1 MSSEGGGVEKPIDI
15 KIVDPAAL
23 TREERDIAKFKAL
36 AKEAE
41 AIERRLKTTKGGL
54 VSGVGAPIQG
64 QLEGFLPT
72 AGGAA
77 LPGGRVPRGA
87 LAAGVAP
94 AGRQNEFLKLRDK
107 VREMEEVNDSQEL
120 LIGNIQNKVNEFS
133 SALRNPGDF
142 VLNAITKVVPVKF
155 VKMLGVIGVIILL
168 VTFIIDRIKKEFGPG
183 GALDIRKRILD
194 EAATIPELQ
203 TLLNVRSGTIFYT
216 SDTRVRQEVP
226 QNSSTERLSRQSQRY
241 NELILGSDLDVG

>member
-1 MSSEGGGVEKPIDI
+1 
-15 KIVDPAAL
+15 
-23 TREERDIAKFKAL
+23 
-36 AKEAE
+36 
-41 AIERRLKTTKGGL
+41 
-54 VSGVGAPIQG
+54 
-64 QLEGFLPT
+64 
-72 AGGAA
+72 
-77 LPGGRVPRGA
+77 
-87 LAAGVAP
+87 
-94 AGRQNEFLKLRDK
+94 
-107 VREMEEVNDSQEL
+107 
-120 LIGNIQNKVNEFS
+120 
-133 SALRNPGDF
+133 
-142 VLNAITKVVPVKF
+142 
-155 VKMLGVIGVIILL
+155 MLGVIGVIILL